1 MGAMIDHFDSR
12 VYFWNVN
19 FSGEMLTRM
28 ISHSSHSQGV
38 KILFNISNASQLGL
52 KIRINYLELSL
63 NSNVDISSGLFIQAA
78 L

>member
-1 MGAMIDHFDSR
+1 MGPIIDHFDSR
-12 VYFWNVN
+12 VYFWDVN
-19 FSGEMLTRM
+19 LPGEMLTRM
-28 ISHSSHSQGV
+28 IPHSSHSQGV

>member
-12 VYFWNVN
+12 VYFWDVN
-19 FSGEMLTRM
+19 LPREMLTRM

-38 KILFNISNASQLGL
+38 KILFNISNASKLGL
-52 KIRINYLELSL
+52 KIRVNYLDLSF
-63 NSNVDISSGLFIQAA
+63 NSNVDISGGLFIQAA

>member
-12 VYFWNVN
+12 VYFWDVILPR
-19 FSGEMLTRM
+19 EMLMRM

-52 KIRINYLELSL
+52 NIRVNYLDLSF
-63 NSNVDISSGLFIQAA
+63 NSDVDISGGLFIQAS